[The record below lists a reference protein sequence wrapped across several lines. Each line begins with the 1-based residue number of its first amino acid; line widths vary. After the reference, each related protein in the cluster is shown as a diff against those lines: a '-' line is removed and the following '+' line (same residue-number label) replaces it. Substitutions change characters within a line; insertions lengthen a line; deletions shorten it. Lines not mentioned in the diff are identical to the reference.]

1 MKKKLVIAALMVL
14 SIGATTAVLNAKPIT
29 KHIHEEGILAT
40 FKCNF
45 CNGTGLKG
53 NFVCVF
59 CQGRGHNGSY

>member
-1 MKKKLVIAALMVL
+1 MKKKLVIAALMFL
-14 SIGATTAVLNAKPIT
+14 SIGATTVVLNAKPVS
-29 KHIHEEGILAT
+29 KHIHEEGILTT

-53 NFVCVF
+53 NFVCAF